1 MKITKTQLRQIIKEE
16 LESVITEEEPDANAD
31 PFDDELLNPDD
42 DKGIPSISSVLAEI
56 DLGSAYL
63 IGEAASAI
71 LVLSYAA
78 MKIVIGPAVSRYL
91 ADRNAK
97 IMKDLNEEEK
107 AEATLLVEL
116 LTDDVVFMYKLKKY
130 LEILDIVAENKGKRS
145 KELAKI
151 RKAKKTLASEVNRDI
166 NRKINEYVE
175 TISGEDL
182 RAYLDQ
188 RRRGGSGSMAT
199 RAVMTRLIMAI
210 KAKADMPKAERPRAI
225 TTDVLDAMNAVRGE
239 ETERESDDDRER
251 RDRARAAR
259 VLARTRAAWGAR
271 EAQRQKR
278 RL

>member
-1 MKITKTQLRQIIKEE
+1 MKITKSQLKQIIKEE
-16 LESVITEEEPDANAD
+16 LESVIAEEEPDANAD

-116 LTDDVVFMYKLKKY
+116 LTDDIVFMYKLKKY

-151 RKAKKTLASEVNRDI
+151 RKAKKTLASEVHRDI

-199 RAVMTRLIMAI
+199 RAVTTRLIMAI
-210 KAKADMPKAERPRAI
+210 KTKADMPKAERPRAI

-251 RDRARAAR
+251 RDRARAA
-259 VLARTRAAWGAR
+259 
-271 EAQRQKR
+271 QRQKR

>member
-151 RKAKKTLASEVNRDI
+151 RKAKKTLASEVSRDI

-251 RDRARAAR
+251 RDRARAA
-259 VLARTRAAWGAR
+259 
-271 EAQRQKR
+271 QRQKR

>member
-1 MKITKTQLRQIIKEE
+1 MKITKTQLKQIIKEE
-16 LESVITEEEPDANAD
+16 LESVIMEEEPDANAD

-56 DLGSAYL
+56 DLGTAYL

-91 ADRNAK
+91 SDRNAE
-97 IMKDLNEEEK
+97 IMRGLNEEEK

-116 LTDDVVFMYKLKKY
+116 LTDDAVLRFKIEKY

-151 RKAKKTLASEVNRDI
+151 RKAKKTLASEVSRDI

-175 TISGEDL
+175 TISGENL
-182 RAYLDQ
+182 RAYLIP
-188 RRRGGSGSMAT
+188 RRRGGRGSMAT
-199 RAVMTRLIMAI
+199 REVRDALFKAI
-210 KAKADMPKAERPRAI
+210 RAKAEADLPKAERPRAI
-225 TTDVLDAMNAVRGE
+225 TTDVLDAMDAVRGE
-239 ETERESDDDRER
+239 EAERESDDDRER
-251 RDRARAAR
+251 RDRSRA
-259 VLARTRAAWGAR
+259 
-271 EAQRQKR
+271 AQRQKR